1 MADVAVAV
9 ALVVVAVA
17 SAADSVDLPCA
28 VATVARQVATHLGV
42 VDTAAAT
49 VAVAVALVAATNLT
63 ERTPVG
69 PNMTTR
75 HATKSL
81 QQSRHEDNGIVE
93 SSRLEEAAASAK
105 QE

>member
-1 MADVAVAV
+1 VAAVALAVAV
-9 ALVVVAVA
+9 ASV
-17 SAADSVDLPCA
+17 ADSAVLPCA
-28 VATVARQVATHLGV
+28 VVTVAHPVLTHLGV

-69 PNMTTR
+69 STMTTR

-81 QQSRHEDNGIVE
+81 QQLRHEDNGIVE
-93 SSRLEEAAASAK
+93 SSRLEEAAASAI